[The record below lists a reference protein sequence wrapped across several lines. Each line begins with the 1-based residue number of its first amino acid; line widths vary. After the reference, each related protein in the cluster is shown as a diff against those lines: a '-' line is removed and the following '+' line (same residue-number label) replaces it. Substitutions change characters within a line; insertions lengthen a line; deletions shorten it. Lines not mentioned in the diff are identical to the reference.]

1 MRRSSVKEIINTSL
15 WETVR
20 RSVATTIIVLLPV
33 SALMLFG
40 GETLQD
46 FAFAI
51 LIGIS
56 ISAFS
61 TIFIA
66 APFLAVLLEHDPELK
81 RRSAEPGAAIKE
93 ARVRVPAAGRADGD
107 GDGDGGQ
114 PVAAPTPT
122 PAAPSPAGAAGKR
135 EARRQRRRARPH
147 GRAR

>member
-1 MRRSSVKEIINTSL
+1 
-15 WETVR
+15 VR

-33 SALMLFG
+33 GALFVFG

-66 APFLAVLLEHDPELK
+66 APFLAVLLEHAPEYK
-81 RRSAEPGAAIKE
+81 GRKGTGEAALI
-93 ARVRVPAAGRADGD
+93 AADGD
-107 GDGDGGQ
+107 GRTPVPVEA
-114 PVAAPTPT
+114 PVADEEEPVPAAAGPGPAAQ
-122 PAAPSPAGAAGKR
+122 PAAPGSAAAKR
-135 EARRQRRRARPH
+135 ERRRQRRRARPH